1 MNARYVVGAGVLLS
15 VVAWV
20 GSAEAAPKVGEAV
33 TVTACAYPGVTG
45 LCLMINGP
53 DGAVYNITG
62 ANPRP
67 PLDAAVR
74 LRGTLTDKLS
84 ICGQGRV
91 LDAISWSAMK
101 QKCPR

>member
-1 MNARYVVGAGVLLS
+1 MRVGYFIGAAAVLS
-15 VVAWV
+15 VAWA
-20 GSAEAAPKVGEAV
+20 GIAQAAPKAGEQV
-33 TVTACAYPGVTG
+33 NLTACAYSGVTR

-53 DGAVYNITG
+53 DGTVYNITG

-74 LRGTLTDKLS
+74 LRGTVTDKLS

-91 LDAISWSAMK
+91 LDDISWSAAQ

>member
-1 MNARYVVGAGVLLS
+1 MRAGYFIGAAAVLS
-15 VVAWV
+15 VACI
-20 GSAEAAPKVGEAV
+20 GIAHAAPKTGEPV

-53 DGAVYNITG
+53 DGTVYNITG

-67 PLDAAVR
+67 PLDTAVR
-74 LRGTLTDKLS
+74 LRGTVTDKLS

-91 LDAISWSAMK
+91 LNDISWSATQ

>member
-1 MNARYVVGAGVLLS
+1 MKKHAVGAAILFA
-15 VVAWV
+15 VAWT
-20 GSAEAAPKVGEAV
+20 GMAQAAPKTGEQV
-33 TVTACAYPGVTG
+33 NVIACAYPGVTG

-53 DGAVYNITG
+53 NRTVYNITG

-74 LRGTLTDKLS
+74 LRGTVTDKLS
-84 ICGQGRV
+84 ICGPGRV
-91 LDAISWSAMK
+91 LDDISWSATT

>member
-1 MNARYVVGAGVLLS
+1 MKKHAVGAAILFA
-15 VVAWV
+15 VAWT
-20 GSAEAAPKVGEAV
+20 GMAHAAPKTGEQIN
-33 TVTACAYPGVTG
+33 VTACAYPGVTG

-53 DGAVYNITG
+53 DGTVYNITG

-74 LRGTLTDKLS
+74 LRGTVTDKLS

-91 LDAISWSAMK
+91 LDDISWSATK